1 MTVPTVFCIECG
13 ASDPMQ
19 ATLCF
24 ACNNALQPFAASL
37 LFQAQAAPTSAAV
50 PTGKVRGPLPQSFLL
65 HSRDSIASHIGTGG
79 FGAVYQAKDTLSSHL
94 LGAIKEM
101 NPDRLTSQELAEATA
116 AFEHAA

>member
-50 PTGKVRGPLPQSFLL
+50 PTGKVRGPLAQSFLL
-65 HSRDSIASHIGTGG
+65 HSRYSIVGQIGIGG
-79 FGAVYQAKDTLSSHL
+79 FGAVYQSQDTLFSHRL
-94 LGAIKEM
+94 VASKEM
-101 NPDRLTSQELAEATA
+101 NQECLRSQ
-116 AFEHAA
+116 